1 MKKTFLLFGVAAIMA
16 ASCTTV
22 TKTASTTNVP
32 SSLLSSTVADLEV
45 MPQRIS
51 YTMSPTKAVR
61 RGGLAN
67 VKQAAENEA
76 LAKLG
81 GNADLLVE
89 PEYVVENT
97 NYVFFKKVKSIT
109 VSGRPAKFTNF
120 HSLNDS
126 VWVNPVFR
134 GLYKDNT
141 KKGTGGLLKG
151 LLGK

>member
-1 MKKTFLLFGVAAIMA
+1 
-16 ASCTTV
+16 
-22 TKTASTTNVP
+22 
-32 SSLLSSTVADLEV
+32 
-45 MPQRIS
+45 
-51 YTMSPTKAVR
+51 MSPTKAVR

-89 PEYVVENT
+89 PEYVVEKT

-134 GLYKDNT
+134 GL
-141 KKGTGGLLKG
+141 
-151 LLGK
+151 

>member
-1 MKKTFLLFGVAAIMA
+1 
-16 ASCTTV
+16 
-22 TKTASTTNVP
+22 
-32 SSLLSSTVADLEV
+32 

-51 YTMSPTKAVR
+51 YTMTPSKAVR

-76 LAKLG
+76 LEKKG

-89 PEYVVENT
+89 PEYVVEKT
-97 NYVFFKKVKSIT
+97 NYFFFKKIKSIT
-109 VSGRPAKFTNF
+109 VSGRPAKYKNF

-126 VWVNPVFR
+126 VWCNPVFR
-134 GLYKDNT
+134 GTYRDNT
-141 KKGTGGLLKG
+141 KKGTGGLLNG